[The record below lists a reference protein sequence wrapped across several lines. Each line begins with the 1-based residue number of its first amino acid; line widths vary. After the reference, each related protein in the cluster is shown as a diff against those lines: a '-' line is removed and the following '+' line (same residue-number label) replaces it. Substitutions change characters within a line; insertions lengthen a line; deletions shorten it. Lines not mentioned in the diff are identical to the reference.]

1 LKVILVNLVQNLLS
15 RLEREDT
22 VGLFTQKSCVPIHL
36 RRIFVGTFKDSMSGG
51 SVTKIAKIVKKV
63 LVTDWSISGEFEAG
77 SESRG
82 GLLFDLFV
90 AVKLLI
96 TRVTLHP
103 DASRRTST
111 TISSSNHTLER
122 IEVDGHRYVGP

>member
-1 LKVILVNLVQNLLS
+1 
-15 RLEREDT
+15 
-22 VGLFTQKSCVPIHL
+22 
-36 RRIFVGTFKDSMSGG
+36 MSGG

-77 SESRG
+77 SESTG

-103 DASRRTST
+103 DASGRTST
-111 TISSSNHTLER
+111 TISSSNHTLMKELKLMD
-122 IEVDGHRYVGP
+122 IVTWACEGYPMQPGIPKLHPPDSYQDLYAALQACVP